1 MKLISTLKGDGNRAQ
16 LLRGGAGALILK
28 VLNIVLA
35 LAASIVLTR
44 ILGVEQFGIYTFV
57 FSIIVLLMV
66 PAQFGMTTL
75 VVRETAKAE
84 AEKNW
89 GLLTGLWRWTNS
101 TAIGISLVII
111 IICVLYVKI
120 FAMSTHE
127 ITNINAFLYALIA
140 IPFIALSNLRGAALQ
155 GLRKIIQGQLP
166 ESIIRPLLL
175 IILLLAVAAFSA
187 KAVIAKD
194 AVLVNVVA
202 TVIAFIVGAWLLRRY
217 KPSQM
222 LLKPQ
227 PQYKSKLWLK
237 SIIPLSL
244 LEGVSIINL
253 QTDIVMLGLLGTTV
267 DVGLYRVASQ
277 GAMITTLGLTAV
289 AMAVMPFFTRFYV
302 QGDLIKLSRSA
313 VISARASMLLAI
325 PASLVF
331 IFYGDSVLTL
341 VFGEDFT
348 KGYAILVILTCV
360 QLINAMFGTSG
371 RLLNM
376 TGHEQD
382 TLKGMTAAALC
393 NVLLNF
399 ILIPLYGAEGAAW
412 ATGSSILLRNII
424 LWLMVYQRLGIDTS
438 VFGVFHNKDKL
449 KAVVKRNV

>member
-1 MKLISTLKGDGNRAQ
+1 MTFISALKGDGNRAQ

-28 VLNIVLA
+28 ILNIVLA
-35 LAASIVLTR
+35 LSASIVLTR
-44 ILGVEQFGIYTFV
+44 TLGAEQFGVYTFI

-84 AEKNW
+84 AEENW
-89 GLLTGLWRWTNS
+89 GLLRGLWRWTSS
-101 TAIGISLVII
+101 TAMATSIVIMLL
-111 IICVLYVKI
+111 CAVYVKG
-120 FAMSTHE
+120 FATHIYAATSTD
-127 ITNINAFLYALIA
+127 AFLYALIA
-140 IPFIALSNLRGAALQ
+140 IPFIALSSLRGAALQ
-155 GLRKIIQGQLP
+155 GLRKIVQGQLP
-166 ESIIRPLLL
+166 ESILRPLLL
-175 IILLLAVAAFSA
+175 IIILLTVVLFSP
-187 KAVIAKD
+187 KTISAKD
-194 AVLVNVVA
+194 AVLVNVA
-202 TVIAFIVGAWLLRRY
+202 STVIAFAVGAWLLRRE
-217 KPSQM
+217 KPRQL

-227 PQYKSKLWLK
+227 PQYKSKAWLK
-237 SIIPLSL
+237 SILPLSL
-244 LEGVSIINL
+244 LEGVGIINV

-289 AMAVMPFFTRFYV
+289 AMAVMPFFTRFYA
-302 QGDLIKLSRSA
+302 QGDLIKLSRTA
-313 VISARASMLLAI
+313 VISARASMLLAV
-325 PASLVF
+325 PAALVF

-341 VFGEDFT
+341 AFGQDFA
-348 KGYAILVILTCV
+348 KGYAVLVILTVV

-382 TLKGMTAAALC
+382 TLKGMAAAAVC

-399 ILIPLYGAEGAAW
+399 MLIPLYGAEGAAW

-424 LWLMVYQRLGIDTS
+424 LWSMVYHRLGIDTS
-438 VFGVFHNKDKL
+438 IFGIFHNQDKL
-449 KAVVKRNV
+449 KKLSKN